1 LGPGANNAR
10 SAGADSLGHP
20 DGDLP
25 AGSHIPEVFEGAVI
39 FGDELNERLVFAVLP
54 TGVVDE
60 LVEDHD
66 ATGLQHIAE
75 LHEDRPGRAVE
86 ITVNVQE
93 SDLRSTMLG
102 GECRQRLFE
111 KSLNECDIIPDRWKL
126 PPDAERACPSSKRP
140 SLRQAN
146 EGIKAIPARAG
157 SERREPI
164 DRIPFV
170 DAELEE
176 KPAVGY

>member
-1 LGPGANNAR
+1 
-10 SAGADSLGHP
+10 
-20 DGDLP
+20 
-25 AGSHIPEVFEGAVI
+25 
-39 FGDELNERLVFAVLP
+39 
-54 TGVVDE
+54 
-60 LVEDHD
+60 
-66 ATGLQHIAE
+66 
-75 LHEDRPGRAVE
+75 
-86 ITVNVQE
+86 
-93 SDLRSTMLG
+93 MLG

-111 KSLNECDIIPDRWKL
+111 KSLNECDIMADRWKL

-176 KPAVGY
+176 KPAVVPDLTQRIAKQLTATLEMGRVRQMRLLKRH